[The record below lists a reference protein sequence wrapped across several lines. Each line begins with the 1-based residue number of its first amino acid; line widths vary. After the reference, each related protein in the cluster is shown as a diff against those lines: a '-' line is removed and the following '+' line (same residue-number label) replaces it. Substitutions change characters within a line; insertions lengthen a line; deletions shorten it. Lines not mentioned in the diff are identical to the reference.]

1 MWLFNKGKK
10 ISKKKKGIKDK
21 MKKGRKKNDK
31 KKGRKKLG
39 GAWIAAS
46 IDESSCELILIN

>member
-39 GAWIAAS
+39 GYS
-46 IDESSCELILIN
+46 TCELILIN